1 MYGMLGGFAGYFKVK
16 KSYIDNTTFRLHYR
30 TTFAILVRKALL
42 SWYVKLCY
50 SLTFNSQ
57 APD

>member
-42 SWYVKLCY
+42 SWYVKLCC
-50 SLTFNSQ
+50 LGT
-57 APD
+57 